1 MGRIIPYIME
11 HIKNVETTN
20 QWLNVYPVPSCWNAY
35 QQNLVKKT
43 ISVTDSLEVPWG
55 TYHFCQVYVRAM
67 EGDIPPKYGFIMFY
81 NDL

>member
-43 ISVTDSLEVPWG
+43 ISVTDSLEVP
-55 TYHFCQVYVRAM
+55 
-67 EGDIPPKYGFIMFY
+67 
-81 NDL
+81 